1 MVLPSTIL
9 PKYAIPF
16 FDIPQ
21 LISHHFTTQATVVT
35 ADGSILTANDTKNT
49 DLFWAIRGGGCNF
62 GVVTEF
68 VLKLHVQRR
77 TVYAGVLV
85 FPPTVL
91 ESLAKFSEDRWAKGL
106 SEKEGML
113 QVFTRRQDGNVSVQ
127 FANDVVRSVVDLV
140 LACRFGA
147 YFLQRF

>member
-1 MVLPSTIL
+1 MASPSTIL
-9 PKYAIPF
+9 PKYSIPLSN
-16 FDIPQ
+16 IPQ
-21 LISHHFTTQATVVT
+21 LISHHFTAQATVVT
-35 ADGSILTANDTKNT
+35 ADGSILTANDTENT

-77 TVYAGVLV
+77 MVYAGVLV
-85 FPPTVL
+85 FPHTVL
-91 ESLAKFSEDRWAKGL
+91 ESLAKFSEDRWDKGL

-113 QVFTRRQDGNVSVQ
+113 QIFTRGQDGNVSEQ
-127 FANDVVRSVVDLV
+127 FANNVFRSVVNLV